1 MSVSGFSDI
10 RSCGVFKSGK
20 IIRGEAWFEASPLMV
35 LATGKEIIYRV
46 VLAEPERVQIQE
58 PEPEPE
64 LVQEPGLEL
73 EPLLASGPLPSSGN
87 Q

>member
-1 MSVSGFSDI
+1 
-10 RSCGVFKSGK
+10 
-20 IIRGEAWFEASPLMV
+20 MV

-64 LVQEPGLEL
+64 LVQEPGLEPEL

>member
-1 MSVSGFSDI
+1 
-10 RSCGVFKSGK
+10 
-20 IIRGEAWFEASPLMV
+20 MV

-46 VLAEPERVQIQE
+46 VLAEPERVPAQE
-58 PEPEPE
+58 PELELEP
-64 LVQEPGLEL
+64 VQEPGLEP